1 VKTSAFEYIAPESC
15 DEALEAIAGH
25 GDDAAV
31 LAGGQ
36 SLIPMMNL
44 RIAAGSGRGPAAGL
58 AC

>member
-1 VKTSAFEYIAPESC
+1 VKPGAFEYIAPESF
-15 DEALEAIAGH
+15 DEALEALAGH

-36 SLIPMMNL
+36 RLIPMMNL
-44 RIAAGSGRGPAAGL
+44 RIAAGSGRGPVAGI